1 MANTASAF
9 RPGQKI
15 KFPFPFNHIDAYF
28 ESIRFENGEPI
39 IGYRDENGEYS
50 EMVGLDL
57 SEISHA

>member
-28 ESIRFENGEPI
+28 ESIRFENGE
-39 IGYRDENGEYS
+39 YS